1 MLPDDFRS
9 SRPEVF
15 CKKGILKISQNLQEN
30 TCATVSFEAC
40 NLIKKENLAQVFS
53 CEYCEILRTP
63 PVAASETSENVWF
76 PYIFLGYR
84 METLTLVLLML
95 TLNIYLCAENRSG
108 NFQFKINN
116 GDNRLTYV
124 GLILH

>member
-1 MLPDDFRS
+1 M
-9 SRPEVF
+9 
-15 CKKGILKISQNLQEN
+15 
-30 TCATVSFEAC
+30 
-40 NLIKKENLAQVFS
+40 
-53 CEYCEILRTP
+53 
-63 PVAASETSENVWF
+63 AASETSENVWF
-76 PYIFLGYR
+76 PNIFLGYS

-95 TLNIYLCAENRSG
+95 TLNIYLCAENQSG